1 MSIIDTII
9 ERQGVLVTLKALTES
24 VDEQGYSTKSYI
36 SPQVKCIFN
45 ELTGLE
51 DVWDVAGLLQPGDA
65 QVYFPSI
72 IVPKIGDRIV
82 DENYKEWEIIQMW
95 TRKYLNTIHCHECI
109 GRKK

>member
-9 ERQGVLVTLKALTES
+9 EKQGILITLKAVTES
-24 VDEQGYSTKSYI
+24 VDEQGYSTKSYT
-36 SPQVKCIFN
+36 SSQVRCIFN

-51 DVWDVAGLLQPGDA
+51 DVWDVAGPLQPGDA
-65 QVYFPSI
+65 QVYFPSNV
-72 IVPKIGDRIV
+72 VPKIGDRIV

-95 TRKYLNTIHCHECI
+95 TRKYLNIIHCYECI